1 MSPQNMNKII
11 FAYDNGHSV
20 EELAHTM
27 LEVRV
32 GLRYV
37 ASERE
42 RDA

>member
-11 FAYDNGHSV
+11 FAYDNGHAV
-20 EELAHTM
+20 EELAHTV

-37 ASERE
+37 ASEL
-42 RDA
+42 DG